1 MVKLFLTLVSLGFIG
16 IVQAQTFKFSAGY
29 SFPFLSQQIGTNTN
43 SEKTTISDPKTS
55 AVIPRMVS
63 ATETVRG
70 SYGSGFTIGG
80 AFDYKLS
87 EHIAVEFGVN
97 YTLGKKYST
106 TSRYTDTQLQ
116 ELKSASSESEASQSK
131 VLLFSPALKFITS
144 QRILTP
150 YFLFGPAFGK
160 VNFYQQL
167 DRVLE
172 ENGTRS
178 TENSYTKFKGGIS
191 LGLRAGV
198 GVTYMLNSS
207 ISFFSELVFL
217 GMNYYAKESEITRYY
232 INGEDRLNYLTSN
245 VRKTIYVKKVS
256 TDSRTTTDGSTE
268 PNHATR
274 FPIAL
279 SSITTSA
286 GVLVKFH

>member
-1 MVKLFLTLVSLGFIG
+1 MVKLFLTLVSLGFFG

-29 SFPFLSQQIGTNTN
+29 SFPFLSQQIGINTT
-43 SEKTTISDPKTS
+43 SEKTTIADPKTN

-63 ATETVRG
+63 TSETVRG
-70 SYGSGFTIGG
+70 SYGSGWSIGG

-87 EHIAVEFGVN
+87 EHIAVEFGLN
-97 YTLGKKYST
+97 YTVGKKYIT
-106 TSRYTDTQLQ
+106 TSHYTDTQLH
-116 ELKSASSESEASQSK
+116 ELKSASNESEVSQSK
-131 VLLFSPALKFITS
+131 ILIFSPVLKFITS
-144 QRILTP
+144 QRIITP

-160 VNFYQQL
+160 VNFYNQL
-167 DRVLE
+167 DRVVE
-172 ENGTRS
+172 ENGSRS
-178 TENSYTKFKGGIS
+178 TENSYTKFKGEIS

-207 ISFFSELVFL
+207 LSFFSELVFL
-217 GMNYYAKESEITRYY
+217 GMNYYAKESEITRYN
-232 INGEDRLNYLTSN
+232 INGEDRLNSLTSN
-245 VRKTIYVKKVS
+245 VRKTVYLKKVT
-256 TDSRTTTDGSTE
+256 TDTQNTTDGATE

-286 GVLVKFH
+286 GVLVKIH

>member
-55 AVIPRMVS
+55 AVIPRMAS
-63 ATETVRG
+63 TTEIVRG

-87 EHIAVEFGVN
+87 EHIAVELGVN

-106 TSRYTDTQLQ
+106 SSRYTDTQLQ

-144 QRILTP
+144 QRMLTP

-217 GMNYYAKESEITRYY
+217 GMNYYAKESEITRYN

-256 TDSRTTTDGSTE
+256 TDSRNITDGSTE
-268 PNHATR
+268 PNQATR